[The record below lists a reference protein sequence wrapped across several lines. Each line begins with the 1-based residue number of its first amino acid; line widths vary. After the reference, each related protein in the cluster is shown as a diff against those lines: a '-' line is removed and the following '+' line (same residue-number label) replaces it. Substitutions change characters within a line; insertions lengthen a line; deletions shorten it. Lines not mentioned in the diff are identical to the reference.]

1 MADVRLRALRPFFN
15 SPFMDED
22 LWSSFLPQSQNLDMY
37 ETNDEVV
44 VKAPMPGISAD
55 NVDVTFED
63 GVLRITGR
71 EEENQE
77 EKNKKKV
84 VHSEYRTRSFD
95 YTVTLPR
102 AIDPSKM
109 SAEIEN
115 GIVKITA
122 PLAEASKPKKITVKA
137 KGK

>member
-15 SPFMDED
+15 TPFMDED
-22 LWSSFLPQSQNLDMY
+22 VWTSFFPQSQNLDMY

-44 VKAPMPGISAD
+44 VKAPMPGISSD
-55 NVDVTFED
+55 HVDVTFED
-63 GVLRITGR
+63 GVLRITGH
-71 EEENQE
+71 EEESQE
-77 EKNKKKV
+77 EKSKKKV

-102 AIDPSKM
+102 AIDSSKM

-115 GIVKITA
+115 GVVTITA
-122 PLAEASKPKKITVKA
+122 PLAEASKPKKISVQA